1 MRSLSPRST
10 GRPNS
15 YILSVYTLTV
25 VHNTIPET
33 NGAGGRVVVQDV
45 EDLRQLK
52 ARVRELEEKLAQ
64 VRLSRRVLLH
74 LLEQMEAER
83 SQFVK
88 KLETENRR
96 LQKANARYARSL
108 LKKNQQIIELESKLQ
123 GGASQNS

>member
-1 MRSLSPRST
+1 M
-10 GRPNS
+10 
-15 YILSVYTLTV
+15 
-25 VHNTIPET
+25 
-33 NGAGGRVVVQDV
+33 

-52 ARVRELEEKLAQ
+52 ARVRELEDKLAQ

-83 SQFVK
+83 NLFMK

-108 LKKNQQIIELESKLQ
+108 LKKNQQIIELESRLQ
-123 GGASQNS
+123 GGTGQNS

>member
-1 MRSLSPRST
+1 MF
-10 GRPNS
+10 
-15 YILSVYTLTV
+15 
-25 VHNTIPET
+25 
-33 NGAGGRVVVQDV
+33 QDM

-52 ARVRELEEKLAQ
+52 ARVRELEDKLAQ

-83 SQFVK
+83 NLFMK

-108 LKKNQQIIELESKLQ
+108 LKKNRQIIELESRLQ
-123 GGASQNS
+123 GGTGQNS